1 MELNLN
7 NVTPTK
13 DLDRHSPVTE
23 YYFWRFYLTMLN
35 FKKDRMTGREID
47 LMAFALSEDYYKPP
61 FRRGNST
68 KAAKLLDVS
77 NVQVSHI
84 KNFLVEKGFLE
95 YVDGSLYPCQ
105 EFRPLQKYIKFKLA
119 AEDLDIKLAF
129 PFKLKKAWSQ

>member
-7 NVTPTK
+7 NINPTK
-13 DLDRHSPVTE
+13 DLDRYSTVTE
-23 YYFWRFYLTMLN
+23 LYFWRFYLTMLN

-68 KAAKLLDVS
+68 KAAETFQVS
-77 NVQVSHI
+77 KVQISHI
-84 KNFLVEKGFLE
+84 KDALIKKGFLE
-95 YVDGSLYPCQ
+95 YVDGDIYPSQ
-105 EFRPLQKYIKFKLA
+105 EFRPLQKYIKFKLS

-129 PFKLKKAWSQ
+129 PFKLKKAWTQ